1 MSIQTA
7 AINTASLEENVCAE
21 QPQKQSEQE
30 YSVFLLSYAQQRL
43 WFLDQLDSGN
53 PRYTIPTAIELLGLL
68 DVAVLKRSID
78 EIIRRHESLR
88 TTFAAVSGRP
98 IQIIAPTHTLKLPI
112 INLHNITGS
121 LQEAEVLQFAAAAA
135 KQPFDLM
142 TGPLLRT
149 KLLSLSDTKH
159 VLLLTMHHIIS
170 DGWSLDV
177 FAQELGTLYT
187 AFSKGE
193 PSPLPD
199 LPIQYADFA
208 VWYREW
214 MQGEILETQLD
225 YWNQQ
230 MGGTSDRPKVP
241 VLELPTDYPRPATQT
256 FQGAKH
262 LLTLPEPLTNAVKV
276 LSQQSGST
284 LFMIVLAAWQVL
296 LGRSAR
302 QTDFAV
308 GTVVANRLRPDLEP
322 LIGCFA
328 NTLVLRAD
336 LAGNPTFAEL
346 LARVRSVCLDAF
358 AHQDLPFEQLVEAL
372 QPERDLSRQ
381 PLVQVMLSQTPPLP
395 SLDLPGLTFTPHAI
409 ATGTAKFDLQL
420 TLVDQGPTLQLLFDY
435 STELFAPVTITRMAD
450 HLHVLL
456 ANAVVD
462 PRQPIS
468 TLSLLTDAEQ
478 RCLLADW
485 GCGADVSFPQ
495 QLLHDLVAAQ
505 VARTPAS
512 VALCCGDQHLTY
524 HALEQRANQL
534 AHALQQ
540 LHVGPEARVA
550 LCLDRS
556 LELVIAVLAVLKAGA
571 AYLPLDPSYPA
582 QRLAFLLDDSQASVL
597 ITAEDESPKT
607 KDQGDHDSL
616 VLRPSSFVHTVD
628 LARDWPSIAQQ
639 PTDPPACAALPD
651 NLAYVIYTSG
661 STGAP
666 KGVLVPH
673 RGVVNYLLW
682 CVQSYPWQ
690 SGGGALLHSSL
701 AFDLSVTSLFGPL
714 LSGQTVEL
722 LPQGQE
728 LEGVSAALRTR
739 AGYSVVKLTPTHLE
753 LLRQQLGAHELAG
766 RTAALVIGGEALR
779 GEQLQVWQTQARATR
794 LVNEYGPSETVVGCC
809 VYELPPQAVLVGS
822 VPIGRPIANTQLYV
836 LDEQLALVP
845 IGMAGELYIG
855 GAGVVRG
862 YQGRPALTAER
873 FVPNPFASGGD
884 KETRRQG
891 DKEREQSSIQNPK
904 SKIQNGERLYKS
916 GDLVRWRADGQLEY
930 LGRIDDQVKL
940 RGYRVE
946 LGEIEAALLNHPH
959 IDQAAVVMHEDET
972 GYKRLAAYV
981 VPRDAATLTP
991 STIID
996 FLGSQLP
1003 EYMVPRLIMVLH
1015 ELPQTPSGKVDRKA
1029 LPAFD
1034 TQRPDT
1040 EVDFVAP
1047 QTLLEQEIAQA
1058 FTEVLGVNRIGM
1070 NDNFFDLGGDS
1081 LLMTRLA
1088 ARLSN
1093 SYDVHLP
1100 MLQLFQVPT
1109 AAGVTHV
1116 VEAYQREGNDGTA
1129 STWDASFLEE
1139 EIRLDPA
1146 ITPEWSPGL
1155 PDTNPTKILLT
1166 GATGYIG
1173 AFLIECLLRKTGAE
1187 VFCLTRTPD
1196 LEQGMERLKQSLQ
1209 TYRIWDDAWQSRI
1222 HLIAGDL
1229 AQPLCGLTQSQFAEL
1244 AATID
1249 TIYHSGAM
1257 VNFAYPYAT
1266 VKGTNVGGTQEIL
1279 RLACQ
1284 GRMKTVH
1291 YISTIDTFIGTHM
1304 PRPYLEVDP
1313 PRQPVVTP
1321 DGYMLSKWVAEHL
1334 MVAARDRG
1342 VPVCIY
1348 RLPWVL
1354 GHTKTGVA
1362 PINNMLLVELKGFL
1376 QLGVFPDEGD
1386 SVVYDGVTVDYA
1398 AEAIIYLSMQ
1408 PESLGKNFHIWNLQ
1422 LVSFSQIYEWIRNF
1436 GYTFDVAPHDVTR
1449 ELVKQVEPSHPLY
1462 PLIPILLEEHS
1473 GTSEPDARLQGK
1485 FDPRIECTNALEG
1498 LEGSGLECPL
1508 SDDKL
1513 THLCLS
1519 YLVDVGFLD
1528 PVSRAVGDAAAIPA
1542 ARA

>member
-1 MSIQTA
+1 MSKTISHSA
-7 AINTASLEENVCAE
+7 DRSLEE
-21 QPQKQSEQE
+21 KRR
-30 YSVFLLSYAQQRL
+30 LLEALLQQGTLDGRTNLSAAQQRL
-43 WFLDQLDSGN
+43 WFLHQLEAAPFHVSAAFELSGM
-53 PRYTIPTAIELLGLL
+53 IDL
-68 DVAVLKRSID
+68 VAFHKSLD
-78 EIIRRHESLR
+78 EIIARHENLR
-88 TTFAAVSGRP
+88 STFVELSGRP
-98 IQIIAPTHTLKLPI
+98 LRLVASSTTLALPI
-112 INLHNITGS
+112 LDMQEFAPSDQPAIVERVIAEL
-121 LQEAEVLQFAAAAA
+121 LQS
-135 KQPFDLM
+135 PFDLAH
-142 TGPLLRT
+142 GPLLRVA
-149 KLLSLSDTKH
+149 LLRSTPDKH
-159 VLLLTMHHIIS
+159 RFIIIMHQIIADDWSVGVL
-170 DGWSLDV
+170 V
-177 FAQELGTLYT
+177 RELATYYQAHVEGY
-187 AFSKGE
+187 A
-193 PSPLPD
+193 PD
-199 LPIQYADFA
+199 LPPIEIRYADGA
-208 VWYREW
+208 VGQQKWLDDTALPAQLAYWTRQLDDLPTLNLPSDYQRPAVQSYR
-214 MQGEILETQLD
+214 GARHILEV
-225 YWNQQ
+225 
-230 MGGTSDRPKVP
+230 SP
-241 VLELPTDYPRPATQT
+241 ELSADLKKA
-256 FQGAKH
+256 
-262 LLTLPEPLTNAVKV
+262 
-276 LSQQSGST
+276 LSQQPETT
-284 LFMIVLAAWQVL
+284 LFMTVLAAWQVL

-308 GTVVANRLRPDLEP
+308 GTVVANRIRPDLEP

-794 LVNEYGPSETVVGCC
+794 LVNEYGPSEAVVGCC

-822 VPIGRPIANTQLYV
+822 VPIGRPIANMQLYV
-836 LDEQLALVP
+836 LDEQLVPVP

-855 GAGVVRG
+855 GAGVARG

-946 LGEIEAALLNHPH
+946 LGEIEAILGQHP
-959 IDQAAVVMHEDET
+959 DVQSCAVCLCEDTIGSQRLVASVVLTNDRQPTTDDAPHSDASSSTQRPSLVMSEL
-972 GYKRLAAYV
+972 R
-981 VPRDAATLTP
+981 
-991 STIID
+991 D
-996 FLGSQLP
+996 FLKERLP
-1003 EYMVPRLIMVLH
+1003 GYMVPAGFVFLDS
-1015 ELPQTPSGKVDRKA
+1015 LPLTPSGKVDRRA
-1029 LPAFD
+1029 LMALSED
-1034 TQRPDT
+1034 RL
-1040 EVDFVAP
+1040 ESEEGYVGP
-1047 QTLLEQEIAQA
+1047 QTPEEECLAQIWA
-1058 FTEVLGVNRIGM
+1058 EMLGRERVGIH
-1070 NDNFFDLGGDS
+1070 DDFFALGGHS
-1081 LLMTRLA
+1081 LLVTQV
-1088 ARLSN
+1088 LSRIREA
-1093 SYDVHLP
+1093 
-1100 MLQLFQVPT
+1100 FQV
-1109 AAGVTHV
+1109 
-1116 VEAYQREGNDGTA
+1116 E
-1129 STWDASFLEE
+1129 
-1139 EIRLDPA
+1139 
-1146 ITPEWSPGL
+1146 L
-1155 PDTNPTKILLT
+1155 P
-1166 GATGYIG
+1166 
-1173 AFLIECLLRKTGAE
+1173 
-1187 VFCLTRTPD
+1187 V
-1196 LEQGMERLKQSLQ
+1196 QSLFKYP
-1209 TYRIWDDAWQSRI
+1209 TVA
-1222 HLIAGDL
+1222 DL
-1229 AQPLCGLTQSQFAEL
+1229 AQYLKMVHWTTQ
-1244 AATID
+1244 AAHD
-1249 TIYHSGAM
+1249 LPEDSLESRE
-1257 VNFAYPYAT
+1257 
-1266 VKGTNVGGTQEIL
+1266 KGTL
-1279 RLACQ
+1279 
-1284 GRMKTVH
+1284 
-1291 YISTIDTFIGTHM
+1291 
-1304 PRPYLEVDP
+1304 
-1313 PRQPVVTP
+1313 
-1321 DGYMLSKWVAEHL
+1321 
-1334 MVAARDRG
+1334 
-1342 VPVCIY
+1342 
-1348 RLPWVL
+1348 
-1354 GHTKTGVA
+1354 
-1362 PINNMLLVELKGFL
+1362 
-1376 QLGVFPDEGD
+1376 
-1386 SVVYDGVTVDYA
+1386 
-1398 AEAIIYLSMQ
+1398 
-1408 PESLGKNFHIWNLQ
+1408 
-1422 LVSFSQIYEWIRNF
+1422 
-1436 GYTFDVAPHDVTR
+1436 
-1449 ELVKQVEPSHPLY
+1449 
-1462 PLIPILLEEHS
+1462 
-1473 GTSEPDARLQGK
+1473 
-1485 FDPRIECTNALEG
+1485 
-1498 LEGSGLECPL
+1498 
-1508 SDDKL
+1508 
-1513 THLCLS
+1513 
-1519 YLVDVGFLD
+1519 
-1528 PVSRAVGDAAAIPA
+1528 
-1542 ARA
+1542 